1 MLAKPPHVSPGVS
14 QRQRRRNALHKGS
27 IKATTIAGSACI
39 FPCAPVMLNST
50 LFLLFLAIAVPT
62 VLTPGPGVL
71 MSLTNSIRLGVARAT
86 PGILGVALGTLVV
99 AGLSATGLGALLA
112 ASHTAYN
119 IVKIVGILF
128 MFYLGWKRWTAPATL
143 MPAAHTLGQQEKTA
157 PARLAVNPLRLFTEG
172 IFLQFSNP
180 QLIIFY
186 VTLFPQCIDPK
197 LPYAPQVIILALI
210 NAFLVWIIHSGY
222 GWLGHR
228 AAEHFMTAGAARFIN
243 RASALAFWGF
253 ASWLLYSVVSEMTN

>member
-1 MLAKPPHVSPGVS
+1 
-14 QRQRRRNALHKGS
+14 
-27 IKATTIAGSACI
+27 
-39 FPCAPVMLNST
+39 MLNSA
-50 LFLLFLAIAVPT
+50 LFILFLAIAVPT

-71 MSLTNSIRLGVARAT
+71 MSLTNSIRLGVPRAT
-86 PGILGVALGTLVV
+86 PGILGVAIGTLVV

-112 ASHTAYN
+112 ASHTAYR

-143 MPAAHTLGQQEKTA
+143 IPAAHTLGQHEKTA

-172 IFLQFSNP
+172 ILLQFTNP

-186 VTLFPQCIDPK
+186 VTLFPQCIDPQ
-197 LPYAPQVIILALI
+197 LAYAPQVVILALV
-210 NAFLVWIIHSGY
+210 NALLVWGIHTGY

-228 AAEHFMTAGAARFIN
+228 AAERFMTAGAARIIN
-243 RASALAFWGF
+243 RASALAFWSF
-253 ASWLLYSVVSEMTN
+253 ASWLLYSVASEMLR

>member
-1 MLAKPPHVSPGVS
+1 
-14 QRQRRRNALHKGS
+14 
-27 IKATTIAGSACI
+27 
-39 FPCAPVMLNST
+39 MLNST

-143 MPAAHTLGQQEKTA
+143 IPAAHTLGQQEKTA

-197 LPYAPQVIILALI
+197 LPYTPQVIILALI

-228 AAEHFMTAGAARFIN
+228 AAEHFMTAGATRFIN

-253 ASWLLYSVVSEMTN
+253 ASWLLYSVVSEIMS

>member
-1 MLAKPPHVSPGVS
+1 
-14 QRQRRRNALHKGS
+14 
-27 IKATTIAGSACI
+27 
-39 FPCAPVMLNST
+39 MLNPA

-86 PGILGVALGTLVV
+86 PGILGVAIGTLVV

-112 ASHTAYN
+112 TSHTAYR
-119 IVKIVGILF
+119 IVKIIGILF

-143 MPAAHTLGQQEKTA
+143 IPAAHTLGKHEKNA
-157 PARLAVNPLRLFTEG
+157 PARLAADPLHLFTEG
-172 IFLQFSNP
+172 ILLQLTNP

-197 LPYAPQVIILALI
+197 LAYAPQVVILALV
-210 NAFLVWIIHSGY
+210 NALLVWGIHTGY

-228 AAEHFMTAGAARFIN
+228 AAERFMTAGAARFIN

-253 ASWLLYSVVSEMTN
+253 AAWLLYSVAAEALT